1 MAHSNGCNFRCNI
14 DELGGVIQWPT
25 HIGVI
30 LGAILVNQVGCL
42 SGPLTQ
48 IGAILGVILVNCV
61 GYLSGPLQWVRFWL
75 QYG

>member
-1 MAHSNGCNFRCNI
+1 VWGISVAHSNRCNFRCNI

-42 SGPLTQ
+42 SGPLE
-48 IGAILGVILVNCV
+48 
-61 GYLSGPLQWVRFWL
+61 WVQFWV
-75 QYG
+75 